1 MELVFR
7 CLESGQRL
15 YAVVR
20 QGQDIFV
27 GTEEECSRFLALHDQ
42 KVRDEREQD
51 RRPPRHAPVRT
62 RSYRVA
68 SPRAG

>member
-7 CLESGQRL
+7 CLESGRRL

-27 GTEEECSRFLALHDQ
+27 GSEEECERFLDLHDR
-42 KVRDEREQD
+42 KVRDERDQD
-51 RRPPRHAPVRT
+51 RRAPRHAPMRT
-62 RSYRVA
+62 KAYHVA